1 MAEQSSAPPVHLGS
15 EAMAAPITPV
25 MVEDAPHSGPNWLKW
40 SLGCAGVGMV
50 LFTGVA
56 MLLLIVLPVAFRS
69 LLPEQQA
76 EVLKHAPFM
85 AAFMPTRAYAPDT
98 LPTVAVAN
106 STAALALLNNPITI
120 STATSTAK
128 PTVSPTP
135 LISYLAS
142 VTATSN
148 TFGAATPTFQPSA
161 TLQPSPT
168 PLPTET
174 ATNLP
179 TATLPPLVASY
190 HENGIKV
197 VLQGWND
204 CGPANITQAL
214 EYYGWTGTQDDAVS
228 ALKPNHE
235 DRNVSPW
242 ELVRFVNQ
250 KTGVR
255 AITRVA
261 GDLTLIKRLAADKF
275 AVIME
280 TGYFVAGEGWAGHYL
295 TVLGYDDN
303 LNIVFGG
310 DTNLGFGPDG
320 LGQHEDY
327 TDLDTRWREFNR
339 RYIVVYPKD
348 REAEL
353 AAILGPDADPTQ
365 NAEHALQVAQ
375 AEAKAMPDNPFTW
388 FNIGSSLT
396 MLGQYQSATVAFDQ
410 SRNTGTQLPFR
421 MLWYQFTP
429 YEAYYNAG
437 QYDQVLSLAQAT
449 LGTTPY
455 VEETWYWR
463 GLVEAAKGQP
473 DLAVKDFE
481 SVVQFNP
488 GFTNA
493 ADAMARVKAGTFV
506 SPTQDNSGIAHTETT
521 Q

>member
-1 MAEQSSAPPVHLGS
+1 MAEQSSASP
-15 EAMAAPITPV
+15 MAAPIAPLSAA
-25 MVEDAPHSGPNWLKW
+25 DATRPGPNWLKW
-40 SLGCAGVGMV
+40 SLGCAGIGMV

-56 MLLLIVLPVAFRS
+56 MLFLIVLPVAFRS

-76 EVLKHAPFM
+76 QILKHAPFM

-98 LPTVAVAN
+98 LPTVQAAN
-106 STAALALLNNPITI
+106 GTAAMALLTGPIGVSTETP
-120 STATSTAK
+120 TATLT
-128 PTVSPTP
+128 PTVTKTP
-135 LISYLAS
+135 LVSFLAS
-142 VTATSN
+142 VTATGD

-168 PLPTET
+168 GLPT
-174 ATNLP
+174 ATSTNIP
-179 TATLPPLVASY
+179 TATLPPIPSSY
-190 HENGIKV
+190 HENGIKW

-214 EYYGWTGTQDDAVS
+214 EYYGWTGTVDEAVA

-242 ELVRFVNQ
+242 EMVRFVNQ
-250 KTGVR
+250 HTGVR

-261 GDLTLIKRLAADKF
+261 GDLSLIKRLVADKF

-280 TGYFVAGEGWAGHYL
+280 TGYNVAGEGWAGHYL

-320 LGQHEDY
+320 LGQREDY
-327 TDLDTRWREFNR
+327 TDLDNRWREFNR
-339 RYIVVYPKD
+339 RYIVVYSKE
-348 REAEL
+348 REPEL
-353 AAILGPDADPTQ
+353 AAILGADADPSQ
-365 NAEHALQVAQ
+365 NAVHALTVAR
-375 AEAKAMPDNPFTW
+375 AEAKAMPDNAFTW

-396 MLGQYQSATVAFDQ
+396 MLGQYQAATVAFDQ
-410 SRNTGTQLPFR
+410 SRNTGTQVPFR

-437 QYDQVLSLAQAT
+437 NYAQVMSLVQAT
-449 LGTTPY
+449 LGTTPF

-463 GLVEAAKGQP
+463 GLVEAAQGQT
-473 DLAVKDFE
+473 DAALKDFD
-481 SVVQFNP
+481 SVIKFNP
-488 GFTNA
+488 GFTSA

-506 SPTQDNSGIAHTETT
+506 PPTQNGGFARTEPS

>member
-1 MAEQSSAPPVHLGS
+1 MGEQSSAPP
-15 EAMAAPITPV
+15 MATPV
-25 MVEDAPHSGPNWLKW
+25 PPLEVNESVRSGPNWLKW
-40 SLGCAGVGMV
+40 SLGCAGVGMIA
-50 LFTGVA
+50 FTGVA
-56 MLLLIVLPVAFRS
+56 VLILIVLPIGFRS

-76 EVLKHAPFM
+76 EILKHAPFM
-85 AAFMPTRAYAPDT
+85 SVFVPTRAYAPDT
-98 LPTVAVAN
+98 LPTVQGAN
-106 STAALALLNNPITI
+106 SAAAMALLTGPISVSTETP
-120 STATSTAK
+120 TATLP
-128 PTVSPTP
+128 PTITRTP
-135 LISYLAS
+135 LVSFLAS
-142 VTATSN
+142 VTATGA

-168 PLPTET
+168 SLPT
-174 ATNLP
+174 ATPTDIP
-179 TATLPPLVASY
+179 TATLPPIPVSY

-214 EYYGWTGTQDDAVS
+214 EYYGWTGTQDDAVA

-242 ELVRFVNQ
+242 ELVRFVNTH
-250 KTGVR
+250 TGVR

-261 GDLTLIKRLAADKF
+261 GDLALIKRLVADKF
-275 AVIME
+275 AVLME
-280 TGYFVAGEGWAGHYL
+280 TGYNVAGEGWAGHYL

-320 LGQHEDY
+320 LGQREDY
-327 TDLDTRWREFNR
+327 TDLDNRWREFNR
-339 RYIVVYPKD
+339 RYLVVYPKE
-348 REAEL
+348 REPEL

-365 NAEHALQVAQ
+365 NAAHALAVGQ

-396 MLGQYQSATVAFDQ
+396 MLGQYEAATVAFDQ

-463 GLVEAAKGQP
+463 GLVEAAKGQT
-473 DLAVKDFE
+473 DLAVKDFQ

-493 ADAMARVKAGTFV
+493 ADAMARVKAGTFAP
-506 SPTQDNSGIAHTETT
+506 PTQNGGFAHTEPS